1 MDSFCTIV
9 NIKYLPQAQVLI
21 NSFRAVYP
29 NHRFVTLITDIETL
43 DFKPLVGS
51 EVLTLKSLKLDE
63 KKIQNMR
70 LIYDV
75 VEFATAMKPYLL
87 MHLLAES
94 VTSTYLDPDVL
105 VFSPLDFATSKAKEF
120 GVVVTPHRLTPSK
133 QLTFG
138 LTELTFLRYG
148 TFNLGFISFGQ
159 SGYSML
165 NWWAER
171 LEFHSTRFPNGYVFT
186 DQKWIDLLPSFFDHF
201 ILKDPGYNFAPWNI
215 DERNL
220 WKSEDVYF
228 VDNSPLV
235 FIHFSQMSGMLAND
249 QRSDHWLSNFED
261 SSLKNERI
269 ELINEITDLYRQEL
283 LREKARF
290 GEFSYLRIA
299 SKDEFLP
306 WPKRQKMI
314 EEMLIGSS
322 AEIRQ
327 YSSSFFFTKLQNLL
341 LRSSLLVGAYQGLRD
356 DLKRLRARSRRRK
369 RIPAAIGG
377 TKSDF

>member
-29 NHRFVTLITDIETL
+29 DHRFVTLITDIETL

-51 EVLTLKSLKLDE
+51 EVLTLNSLKLDE

-75 VEFATAMKPYLL
+75 IEFATAMKPYLL

-94 VTSTYLDPDVL
+94 VTATYLDPDVL

-148 TFNLGFISFGQ
+148 TFNLGFISVGQ

-165 NWWAER
+165 NWWADR

-228 VDNSPLV
+228 IDNSPLV

-249 QRSDHWLSNFED
+249 QRPDHWLSNFED

-269 ELINEITDLYRQEL
+269 ELIHEITDLYRQEL
-283 LREKARF
+283 LKEKARF

-299 SKDEFLP
+299 SKDEFRP

-314 EEMLIGSS
+314 EKMLIGSS
-322 AEIRQ
+322 TEIRQ
-327 YSSSFFFTKLQNLL
+327 DSSRFFFTKLQNLL

-356 DLKRLRARSRRRK
+356 DLKRLRARSRRLK

>member
-29 NHRFVTLITDIETL
+29 DHRFVTLITDIETL
-43 DFKPLVGS
+43 DFQPLVGS

-94 VTSTYLDPDVL
+94 VTTTYLDPDVL

-148 TFNLGFISFGQ
+148 TFNLGFISVGQ

-228 VDNSPLV
+228 IDDSPLV

>member
-148 TFNLGFISFGQ
+148 TFNLGFISVGQ

-201 ILKDPGYNFAPWNI
+201 ILKDPSYNFAPWNI

-235 FIHFSQMSGMLAND
+235 FIHFSQMSGMLANG

-269 ELINEITDLYRQEL
+269 ELIHEITDLYRQEL

-290 GEFSYLRIA
+290 EEFSYLRIA
-299 SKDEFLP
+299 SKGEYLP

-322 AEIRQ
+322 TEKRQ
-327 YSSSFFFTKLQNLL
+327 DSLSFFFTKLQNLL

-369 RIPAAIGG
+369 RIPAAMGG

>member
-9 NIKYLPQAQVLI
+9 NFKYLPQAQVLI

-29 NHRFVTLITDIETL
+29 DHRFVTLITDIETL

-51 EVLTLKSLKLDE
+51 EVLTVKSLKVDE
-63 KKIQNMR
+63 MKIQNMR

-87 MHLLAES
+87 IHLLADS
-94 VTSTYLDPDVL
+94 VTATYLDPDVL
-105 VFSPLDFATSKAKEF
+105 VFSPLDFATIKAKEF

-138 LTELTFLRYG
+138 LTELTFLKYG
-148 TFNLGFISFGQ
+148 TFNLGFISVGQ

-165 NWWAER
+165 NWWSQR

-220 WKSEDVYF
+220 WKFEDVYF
-228 VDNSPLV
+228 IDNSPLV
-235 FIHFSQMSGMLAND
+235 FIHFSQMSDLLANG
-249 QRSDHWLSNFED
+249 QWPDHWLSNFENYP
-261 SSLKNERI
+261 LKDDRI
-269 ELINEITDLYRQEL
+269 DLIHEITDLYRQEL

-299 SKDEFLP
+299 SKDEFFP

-314 EEMLIGSS
+314 EEMLTGSS
-322 AEIRQ
+322 IKIRHN
-327 YSSSFFFTKLQNLL
+327 SPKFFFIKLQKLL
-341 LRSSLLVGAYQGLRD
+341 FRSSLLVGAYQGLRE

-369 RIPAAIGG
+369 RILAVIGG

>member
-21 NSFRAVYP
+21 NSFREVYP
-29 NHRFVTLITDIETL
+29 SHRFVTLITDIETL
-43 DFKPLVGS
+43 DANPLVGS
-51 EVLTLKSLKLDE
+51 EVLTLKSLKLDAT
-63 KKIQNMR
+63 KIQNMR

-94 VTSTYLDPDVL
+94 VTATYLDPDVL
-105 VFSPLDFATSKAKEF
+105 VFSPLDFAISKAKEF

-133 QLTFG
+133 QLVFG

-148 TFNLGFISFGQ
+148 AFNLGFISVGR

-165 NWWAER
+165 QWWSER
-171 LEFHSTRFPNGYVFT
+171 LELHSTRFPNGYVFT
-186 DQKWIDLLPSFFDHF
+186 DQKWLDLLPSFFDHF

-220 WKSEDVYF
+220 WKSKNVYF
-228 VDNSPLV
+228 IDDYQLV
-235 FIHFSQMSGMLAND
+235 FIHFSQMSGMLAD
-249 QRSDHWLSNFED
+249 GQWPDHWLSNFED
-261 SSLKNERI
+261 SSFESERI
-269 ELINEITDLYRQEL
+269 HLIHEITNMYRQEL
-283 LREKARF
+283 LKEKARF
-290 GEFSYLRIA
+290 GELSYLGIA
-299 SKDEFLP
+299 SNDEFFP
-306 WPKRQKMI
+306 WPKRQRMI

-322 AEIRQ
+322 AKVKTD
-327 YSSSFFFTKLQNLL
+327 SSGPYFIKLQKLL

-356 DLKRLRARSRRRK
+356 DLKRLRARSRKRK
-369 RIPAAIGG
+369 RIVPTIGG

>member
-148 TFNLGFISFGQ
+148 TFNLGFISVGQ

-165 NWWAER
+165 NWWADR

>member
-1 MDSFCTIV
+1 MDTFCTIV

-29 NHRFVTLITDIETL
+29 SHRFVTLITDIETL

-51 EVLTLKSLKLDE
+51 EVLTLKSLKIDE
-63 KKIQNMR
+63 IKIQNMR

-94 VTSTYLDPDVL
+94 VTATYLDPDIL

-138 LTELTFLRYG
+138 LNELTFLRYG
-148 TFNLGFISFGQ
+148 TFNLGFISVGK
-159 SGYSML
+159 SGHSML
-165 NWWAER
+165 TWWSER
-171 LEFHSTRFPNGYVFT
+171 LEFHCTRFPNGYVFT

-228 VDNSPLV
+228 IDNSPLV
-235 FIHFSQMSGMLAND
+235 FIHFSQMSGLLANGHWP
-249 QRSDHWLSNFED
+249 DHWLSNFEKSPLEKD
-261 SSLKNERI
+261 RI
-269 ELINEITDLYRQEL
+269 DLIQEITDLYRQKL

-299 SKDEFLP
+299 SKDEFFP

-314 EEMLIGSS
+314 EEMLTGSS
-322 AEIRQ
+322 IKIRHD
-327 YSSSFFFTKLQNLL
+327 SPRFFFIKLQKLL

-356 DLKRLRARSRRRK
+356 DLKRLRARSRRQK

>member
-21 NSFRAVYP
+21 NSFREVYP
-29 NHRFVTLITDIETL
+29 EHRFVTLITDIETL

-63 KKIQNMR
+63 MKIQNMR

-87 MHLLAES
+87 MHLLTES
-94 VTSTYLDPDVL
+94 VTATYLDPDIL
-105 VFSPLDFATSKAKEF
+105 VFSPLDFATNKAKEF

-133 QLTFG
+133 QLGFG

-148 TFNLGFISFGQ
+148 SFNLGFISVGQ
-159 SGYSML
+159 SGYPML
-165 NWWAER
+165 NWWAGR

-201 ILKDPGYNFAPWNI
+201 ILRDPGYNFAPWNI

-220 WKSEDVYF
+220 WKSKDVYF
-228 VDNSPLV
+228 VDNTPLV
-235 FIHFSQMSGMLAND
+235 FIHFSQMSGMLANG
-249 QRSDHWLSNFED
+249 QWPDHWLSNFED

-269 ELINEITDLYRQEL
+269 DLVHEITDLYRQKL

-290 GEFSYLRIA
+290 EEFSYLGIA
-299 SKDEFLP
+299 SKDEFFP
-306 WPKRQKMI
+306 WPKRQRMI

-322 AEIRQ
+322 TKIRQ
-327 YSSSFFFTKLQNLL
+327 DSSSFFFVKIQKIL
-341 LRSSLLVGAYQGLRD
+341 LRSSLLVGSYQGLRD

-369 RIPAAIGG
+369 RIPTAIGG

>member
-29 NHRFVTLITDIETL
+29 DHRFVTLITDIETL
-43 DFKPLVGS
+43 DFQPLVGS

-94 VTSTYLDPDVL
+94 VTTTYLDPDVL

-148 TFNLGFISFGQ
+148 TFNLGFISVGQ

-228 VDNSPLV
+228 IDDSPLV

-269 ELINEITDLYRQEL
+269 ELIHEITDLYRQEL
-283 LREKARF
+283 VREKARF

-322 AEIRQ
+322 TEIRQ
-327 YSSSFFFTKLQNLL
+327 DSSSFFFTKLQNLL

>member
-29 NHRFVTLITDIETL
+29 DHRFVTLITDIETL
-43 DFKPLVGS
+43 DFQPLVGS

-94 VTSTYLDPDVL
+94 VTTTYLDPDVL

-148 TFNLGFISFGQ
+148 TFNLGFISVGQ

-228 VDNSPLV
+228 IDDSPLV

-269 ELINEITDLYRQEL
+269 ELIHEITDLYRQEL
-283 LREKARF
+283 VREKARF
-290 GEFSYLRIA
+290 GEFSHLRIA

-322 AEIRQ
+322 TEIRQ
-327 YSSSFFFTKLQNLL
+327 DSSSFFFTKLQNLL

-369 RIPAAIGG
+369 KIPAAIGG

>member
-148 TFNLGFISFGQ
+148 TFNLGFISVGQ